1 MPKKRKEKPSF
12 EESIDFINQE
22 INKRRHK
29 WSLTSL
35 NWMDFDDVSQIIRV
49 HIYEKWHLYKE
60 DKPLGPWLNRI
71 ISNQIKNLIRNNY
84 GNYSRPC
91 LKCAAQEGH
100 DGCKIYDK
108 QDSSCPLF
116 ARWEK
121 TKKSAYNI
129 KIPLSL
135 EDHSYEVQRIAL
147 SDSMDIERNAKKLHK
162 KMKEI
167 LKPNE
172 WIVYEGL
179 FIKNL
184 EEIEVASSLGYVSTE
199 KNRNPGYKQIK
210 NLKKNIIEK
219 VKITLKKGDVDF
231 L

>member
-1 MPKKRKEKPSF
+1 
-12 EESIDFINQE
+12 
-22 INKRRHK
+22 
-29 WSLTSL
+29 
-35 NWMDFDDVSQIIRV
+35 MDFDDVSQIIRIHV
-49 HIYEKWHLYKE
+49 HEKWHLYKE
-60 DKPLGPWLNRI
+60 DRPLAPWLNRI

-91 LKCAAQEGH
+91 LRCAAAEVP
-100 DGCKIYDK
+100 DGCKIYKK
-108 QDSSCPLF
+108 QDSSCPLY

-135 EDHSYEVQRIAL
+135 EDHAHEANAVVF
-147 SDSMDIERNAKKLHK
+147 SDNIDIEKNAKKLHK
-162 KMKEI
+162 IMHKI
-167 LKPNE
+167 LKVNE
-172 WIVYEGL
+172 WTVYEGL

-184 EEIEVASSLGYVSTE
+184 EEKDVAESLGYVSTE

-210 NLKKNIIEK
+210 NIKKNIIIK
-219 VKITLKKGDVDF
+219 VKEVLDRGEIDF

>member
-1 MPKKRKEKPSF
+1 M
-12 EESIDFINQE
+12 DFINQE
-22 INKRRHK
+22 IIKRKHK

-71 ISNQIKNLIRNNY
+71 IANQIKNLIRNNY

-91 LKCAAQEGH
+91 LKCAAQEGF

-108 QDSSCPLF
+108 QDSSCPLY

-135 EDHSYEVQRIAL
+135 EDHSHEVQRIVL
-147 SDSMDIERNAKKLHK
+147 SDSMDIEKNAAKLHK
-162 KMKEI
+162 KMKEV

-172 WIVYEGL
+172 WIVYKGL
-179 FIKNL
+179 FVDNL
-184 EEIEVASSLGYVSTE
+184 EETQVAESLGYMSTE

-210 NLKKNIIEK
+210 NLKKNIIDK
-219 VKITLKKGDVDF
+219 VKAVLKKGEVDF